1 MSFPYRNESQWIP
14 IEMDSGVITRIV
26 QTSAI
31 EFLSRRVNMG
41 TNARAVP
48 RSGGVGS
55 SVTAR
60 GQAYTNDDST
70 DDEVTLQ
77 ASKFAQGVPLTD
89 EDLSDLAGIIDV
101 ISTRGA
107 DWAGSYAIHLDNACL
122 GATGVGVRE
131 TPIPF
136 TSLYQALTTADAGA
150 NYTAN
155 ANVSVTATLAG
166 TAGYNTIMEAFATYE
181 ESRFFSPDRSVVIAH
196 PRFKR
201 LLRTCTDNLGR
212 PLFED
217 SAGETTVTGY
227 QDEASSR
234 TVVQVLDTPA
244 FWSLGSMTAGAGGVP
259 SNAPTGYPLM
269 FIGNRD
275 HSILG
280 IRSGPETKQE
290 RLPGQDVIELMY
302 RSRRGFH
309 CGFPQAWSCLVY
321 TGT

>member
-1 MSFPYRNESQWIP
+1 
-14 IEMDSGVITRIV
+14 
-26 QTSAI
+26 
-31 EFLSRRVNMG
+31 MG

-122 GATGVGVRE
+122 GATGTGVRE
-131 TPIPF
+131 TATPF
-136 TSLYQALTTADAGA
+136 TSLYAALTSADSVAG
-150 NYTAN
+150 YTAN
-155 ANVSVTATLAG
+155 ANVTSVSTLAG
-166 TAGYNTIMEAFATYE
+166 TAGYASIMTAFAAYE
-181 ESRFFSPDRSVVIAH
+181 ESRYFSADRSIVIAH

-201 LLRTCTDNLGR
+201 LLRNCVDNLGR

-217 SAGETTVTGY
+217 AAGETTVTGY
-227 QDEASSR
+227 QDMASSR
-234 TVVQVLDTPA
+234 TVPQILDTPVV
-244 FWSLGSMTAGAGGVP
+244 FSLGSAISTGGVP
-259 SNAPTGYPLM
+259 SNAPTGSPLM

-275 HSILG
+275 HAILG
-280 IRSGPETKQE
+280 VRSGPETKQE
-290 RLPGQDVIELMY
+290 RLPGTDTVELMY
-302 RSRRGFH
+302 RSRRGYH
-309 CGFPQAWSCLVY
+309 TGFPQAWSALVY
-321 TGT
+321 TGS